1 MDLTTFILSLA
12 GGGALIGV
20 LIAIILP
27 RIAPGGM
34 LPAAFLCG
42 IFAVIGGFVVTD
54 FLELEYSV
62 GGPLVLALTPLYA
75 LVVSRSDG
83 DGHSSPW
90 SGGDPG
96 SGDCGGGDGGGG
108 GGDCGGG
115 GD

>member
-1 MDLTTFILSLA
+1 
-12 GGGALIGV
+12 
-20 LIAIILP
+20 
-27 RIAPGGM
+27 M

-54 FLELEYSV
+54 FLELEDSV
-62 GGPLVLALTPLYA
+62 AGPLVLALIAPLRA
-75 LVVSRSDG
+75 RGQPQRWQRAS
-83 DGHSSPW
+83 SSPW